1 MDGPGGGSGLVARP
15 VFKTATETPSAAL
28 VGSIPTRSRHPSLPV
43 HVLLCLVL
51 VVGARGLNAQ
61 GPPSVAGAR
70 PPDSSSASTER
81 VLSPS
86 GAFLRSFLVPGWA
99 QAKLDRRLTAAL
111 FIAWEGVTLGMSLKT
126 HHELGVLRR
135 RDDERTDS
143 KRQERED
150 WLILLA
156 FNHLLSG
163 LEAFVSSQLTDFPR
177 DVKLRATPDAP
188 GVMGTIPFRIR

>member
-15 VFKTATETPSAAL
+15 VFKTATETPLAAL
-28 VGSIPTRSRHPSLPV
+28 VGSIPTRSRHPSLLAG
-43 HVLLCLVL
+43 LLL
-51 VVGARGLNAQ
+51 VVGLVLAGRPLPAQ
-61 GPPSVAGAR
+61 GPPAVAGATA
-70 PPDSSSASTER
+70 PDSSSSAER
-81 VLSPS
+81 ILSPT

-99 QAKLDRRLTAAL
+99 QAKLDRRLTAAI

-126 HHELGVLRR
+126 NQELGVLRR
-135 RDDERTDS
+135 RDDERADS

-163 LEAFVSSQLTDFPR
+163 LEAFVASQLTDFPR
-177 DVKLRATPDAP
+177 DVKLRATPGAP
-188 GVMGTIPFRIR
+188 GVMGTIPFRIP

>member
-43 HVLLCLVL
+43 SILLCMVL
-51 VVGARGLNAQ
+51 VVGARDLNAQ
-61 GPPSVAGAR
+61 GPPSVAGAAS
-70 PPDSSSASTER
+70 PDSGASTEQ
-81 VLSPS
+81 VLSPA

-135 RDDERTDS
+135 REDERTDS

-163 LEAFVSSQLTDFPR
+163 LEAFVSSQLTDFPT

>member
-28 VGSIPTRSRHPSLPV
+28 VGSIPTRSRHPSRLIGI
-43 HVLLCLVL
+43 LLLVGL
-51 VVGARGLNAQ
+51 VFLGRDLDAQ
-61 GPPSVAGAR
+61 GPPSVAGATS
-70 PPDSSSASTER
+70 PDSRESAER
-81 VLSPS
+81 VLSPG

-163 LEAFVSSQLTDFPR
+163 LEAFVSSQLTDFPT
-177 DVKLRATPDAP
+177 DVKLRATPDAT